1 MQACEHY
8 CGDIPRSLV
17 GFLKAQGPKVSYSV
31 SDSGISADP
40 KRLDVCLKKSVHFF
54 PPSLRHRLLYR
65 IRANRISEGQGGQ
78 DYV

>member
-17 GFLKAQGPKVSYSV
+17 GFLKAQGPKVPYSV

-54 PPSLRHRLLYR
+54 PPSLLAQAP
-65 IRANRISEGQGGQ
+65 I
-78 DYV
+78 